1 MNFDF
6 SEDQRMLADHARKF
20 LSESCD
26 PERLRSHI
34 ASGADYDEALWQQM
48 VELGWPAISIPEE
61 QGGLGMGALE
71 LCVLAEEVG
80 RVLAP
85 TPFFSTVCLGAEL
98 LKRCSNSEAADL
110 LGQIASGEAIVAV
123 ELAAKSLQVDADL
136 LTVSGSLPAVAYA
149 RSANYLI
156 TSALLD
162 DKLSLVLIDT
172 TATGYQTLDL
182 PEGVD
187 ELASYQR
194 VSLESVPAIV
204 LQSEQGAAALIDII
218 TNQAAILTA
227 FEQLGGAEVACY
239 MARDYV
245 LERYAFGRQ
254 VGVYQAVKHR
264 LADMMIKIEL
274 ARSNAYYGAW
284 AMSVGGSELP
294 LAAAVARVSATD
306 AYNFAAEENLHL
318 HGGIGYTWEANCHF
332 FYKRARLLAMSIGN
346 IAHWSK
352 KLLAA
357 A

>member
-6 SEDQRMLADHARKF
+6 SEDQRMLAEHARKF
-20 LSESCD
+20 LSEACD
-26 PERLRSHI
+26 AERLRRHI
-34 ASGADYDEALWQQM
+34 ESGEAYDKALWSQM

-71 LCVLAEEVG
+71 LCVLMEELG

-85 TPFFSTVCLGAEL
+85 TPFFSTVCLGAEVL
-98 LKRCSNSEAADL
+98 RRCAGGESTEL
-110 LGQIASGEAIVAV
+110 LGSIALGEAIIAV
-123 ELAAKSLQVDADL
+123 DL
-136 LTVSGSLPAVAYA
+136 DSKGLSVNDNGTVSGKLPAVAYA
-149 RSANYLI
+149 SSANYLI
-156 TSALLD
+156 AAAEQGGD
-162 DKLSLVLIDT
+162 ERLVLVAMSAD
-172 TATGYQTLDL
+172 GVQTEAL

-187 ELASYQR
+187 ELASYQK
-194 VSLESVPAIV
+194 VMLTEAPAEV
-204 LQSEQGAAALIDII
+204 LANGGAAREIAQVVAD
-218 TNQAAILTA
+218 QAAVLTA
-227 FEQLGGAEVACY
+227 FEQVGGSEVACF

-245 LERYAFGRQ
+245 LERFTFGRQ
-254 VGVYQAVKHR
+254 VGGYQAVKHR

-284 AMSVGGSELP
+284 AMSVGGDKLP
-294 LAAAVARVSATD
+294 LAAAAARVSAIE

-332 FYKRARLLAMSIGN
+332 FYKRARLLAMRGGN
-346 IAHWSK
+346 IAHWSN

>member
-6 SEDQRMLADHARKF
+6 SEDQLMLADHARKF

-26 PERLRSHI
+26 PERLRRHV
-34 ASGADYDEALWQQM
+34 ASGADFDADLWAQM
-48 VELGWPAISIPEE
+48 VELGWTAISIPEE
-61 QGGLGMGALE
+61 HGGLGMGALE

-85 TPFFSTVCLGAEL
+85 TPFFSTVCLAAEL
-98 LKRCSNSEAADL
+98 LKRCTNDVAAQL
-110 LGQIASGEAIVAV
+110 LTQIAGGEVIIAV
-123 ELAAKSLQVDADL
+123 DLTNSNLHVDPDL
-136 LTVSGSLPAVAYA
+136 LTASGTLPAVAYG

-156 TSALLD
+156 ASAVLD
-162 DKLSLVLIDT
+162 GNPVILLIDT
-172 TATGYQTLDL
+172 QADGYQAQALS
-182 PEGVD
+182 EGLD

-194 VSLESVPAIV
+194 VHCESVPVTV
-204 LQSEQGAAALIDII
+204 LQSELAVDALVNLLTD
-218 TNQAAILTA
+218 QAAVLTA
-227 FEQLGGAEVACY
+227 FEQIGGAEVACY

-254 VGVYQAVKHR
+254 VGGYQAVKHR

-284 AMSVGGSELP
+284 AMASGGPELP
-294 LAAAVARVSATD
+294 LAAAVARVSAID

-332 FYKRARLLAMSIGN
+332 FYKRARLLAMNFGN
-346 IAHWSK
+346 LAHWSK

>member
-6 SEDQRMLADHARKF
+6 SEDQQMLADHARKF

-26 PERLRSHI
+26 PERLRRHV
-34 ASGADYDEALWQQM
+34 ASGADFDEALWAQM
-48 VELGWPAISIPEE
+48 IELGWVAISIPEE

-85 TPFFSTVCLGAEL
+85 TPFFSTVCLAAEL
-98 LKRCSNSEAADL
+98 LKKCSNEVAAQL
-110 LGQIASGEAIVAV
+110 LNQIASGEAIIAV
-123 ELAAKSLQVDADL
+123 ELNASNLQVDPDL
-136 LTVSGSLPAVAYA
+136 ITVSGTLPAVAYG

-156 TSALLD
+156 TTATLD
-162 DKLSLVLIDT
+162 DRTVVLLVDT
-172 TATGYQTLDL
+172 QAGGFQTHTL

-194 VSLESVPAIV
+194 VTLASAPATVLESD
-204 LQSEQGAAALIDII
+204 LGAEALLRLIGD
-218 TNQAAILTA
+218 QAAILTA
-227 FEQLGGAEVACY
+227 FEQIGGAEVACY

-254 VGVYQAVKHR
+254 VGGYQAVKHR

-284 AMSVGGSELP
+284 AMSVGGDELP
-294 LAAAVARVSATD
+294 LAAAVARVSATE

-332 FYKRARLLAMSIGN
+332 FYKRARLLAMSLGN